1 MITVITESNYN
12 GCKKMKSSNT
22 TKLITESVNLK
33 SMTDE
38 ELYDF
43 FINLGHNSLFLS
55 DYVNEYG
62 IDPDTAY
69 ELDYSFWETY
79 LPDELA
85 YKLFDKSYEDLNKS
99 EQDEISSM
107 IEKFNGSDSNNKQII
122 MDYLDNYGNFYKV
135 TEDDIYN
142 LALTKVDKFA
152 KYMKEEHDFDP
163 DDPTVYG
170 TTRYED
176 VMDDFV
182 NLLTEY
188 VKDKIFNPYSSDLKD
203 FNMWLDWNSNI
214 VEFEY
219 TLELVE
225 YYNFHKL
232 FEQDAQDIVSQIR
245 EEQSLV

>member
-1 MITVITESNYN
+1 MITVTTDSNYN
-12 GCKKMKSSNT
+12 GHKKMESSNT

-38 ELYDF
+38 ELYDL
-43 FINLGHNSLFLS
+43 FINLGHGSIFLS

-62 IDPDTAY
+62 IDPDVAY
-69 ELDYSFWETY
+69 ELDYSFWNSY

-85 YKLFDKSYEDLNKS
+85 YELFAKSYEDLSIS
-99 EQDEISSM
+99 EQGEILSM
-107 IEKFNGSDSNNKQII
+107 IEKFNYSDSNNKQII
-122 MDYLDNYGNFYKV
+122 MNYLHNGENFYKV

-163 DDPTVYG
+163 DDSTVYG

-203 FNMWLDWNSNI
+203 FNTWLDWNSNI

-219 TLELVE
+219 SLELVE
-225 YYNFHKL
+225 YYNFYKL